1 MCNRLENESVEL
13 WLARELHNKKLTDRY
28 WRDPEFRKSKNEDNK
43 NRARAIVF
51 CVSCKTKYTYGS
63 LGPHK
68 KICKGFVE
76 PTTLELLTKTFEQMC
91 L

>member
-1 MCNRLENESVEL
+1 MCRLKDESVEL
-13 WLARELHNKKLTDRY
+13 WLARELHNKKLRDRY
-28 WRDPEFRKSKNEDNK
+28 WRDEVFRKFKNEDNK

-51 CVSCKTKYTYGS
+51 CECCKKKYTYGS

-76 PTTLELLTKTFEQMC
+76 PTTLELMTIAFEQMC

>member
-1 MCNRLENESVEL
+1 MYRLENEPVEL
-13 WLARELHNKKLTDRY
+13 WLARELHNKKLRDRY
-28 WRDPEFRKSKNEDNK
+28 WRDSVFRKFKNEDNK

-51 CVSCKTKYTYGS
+51 CECCKKKYTYGS

-76 PTTLELLTKTFEQMC
+76 PTTLELMTKAFEQMC